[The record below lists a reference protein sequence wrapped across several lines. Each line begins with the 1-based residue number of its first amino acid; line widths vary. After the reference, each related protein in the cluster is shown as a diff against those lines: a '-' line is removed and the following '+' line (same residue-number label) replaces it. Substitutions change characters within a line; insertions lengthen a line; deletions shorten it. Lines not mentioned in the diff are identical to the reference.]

1 MSEDL
6 KPVEFHPRDVI
17 IPALITLGLI
27 IGVDAIAEHAFAA
40 KELVDVATQATHL
53 AELRSLLAPG
63 MADCHVTFGGILH
76 HLGALIQSG
85 DSSVFHAVG
94 PHLTEATDTLSLVQG
109 GPAVDHL
116 FISQAD
122 LPSVI
127 DQISNQATA
136 FLH

>member
-1 MSEDL
+1 MSEEL
-6 KPVEFHPRDVI
+6 IPVEFHPSDVI

-27 IGVDAIAEHAFAA
+27 IGVGAIAEHASAA
-40 KELVDVATQATHL
+40 KELVDVATQSTHL

-94 PHLTEATDTLSLVQG
+94 PHLTGAADTLCLVQS
-109 GPAVDHL
+109 GPDVSHL
-116 FISQAD
+116 VISQSD

-127 DQISNQATA
+127 NQITNQGAA
-136 FLH
+136 CLH